1 MIRDITDRIDRLL
14 CGTRCHKHLLTCKV
28 FVHCA
33 GTDNIIH
40 KYMLRWKLSFA
51 DIPACQ
57 ISFVSLD
64 DFISIGGKLLHVILH
79 DRILIHMYIH
89 GWSKHNRAG
98 CRKHTGCEHII
109 RNSVC
114 NLANYIRTCRCNQNC
129 IRLRA
134 ERDMRY
140 MQFHA
145 TVKCICIT
153 VVSCQ
158 YFKCLRCDKMCR
170 ILCHHNM
177 DVCMQLGKHA
187 CNIRHL
193 VGCDTTT
200 YTEHDLLSC
209 KHNVPPSPR
218 YIFSSKYEAK
228 LYIYIYFNIDSYSYT
243 ICLRV
248 RSS

>member
-1 MIRDITDRIDRLL
+1 
-14 CGTRCHKHLLTCKV
+14 
-28 FVHCA
+28 
-33 GTDNIIH
+33 
-40 KYMLRWKLSFA
+40 
-51 DIPACQ
+51 
-57 ISFVSLD
+57 
-64 DFISIGGKLLHVILH
+64 
-79 DRILIHMYIH
+79 
-89 GWSKHNRAG
+89 
-98 CRKHTGCEHII
+98 
-109 RNSVC
+109 
-114 NLANYIRTCRCNQNC
+114 
-129 IRLRA
+129 
-134 ERDMRY
+134 
-140 MQFHA
+140 
-145 TVKCICIT
+145 
-153 VVSCQ
+153 
-158 YFKCLRCDKMCR
+158 MCR

-200 YTEHDLLSC
+200 HTEHDLLSC